1 MPSVIKKCFLHK
13 QLQGS
18 VRITPGP
25 ETCDIFISASP
36 VSIIVVL
43 ALQALPQSRSCRISF
58 DRRKPL
64 GGRPTE

>member
-43 ALQALPQSRSCRISF
+43 ALPQSRSCRISF